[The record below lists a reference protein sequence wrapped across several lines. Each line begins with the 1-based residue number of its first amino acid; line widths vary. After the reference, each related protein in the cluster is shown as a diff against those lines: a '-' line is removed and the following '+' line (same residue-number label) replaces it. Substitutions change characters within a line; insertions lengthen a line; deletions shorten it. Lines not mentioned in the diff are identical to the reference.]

1 MKRVEFKNE
10 YALHST
16 ANSMLVIAAAGFN
29 IQQAVIYKTCEVTNH
44 STHLTPQAGIVF
56 SWLPSFPS

>member
-29 IQQAVIYKTCEVTNH
+29 IQQAVIYKTCENLKHNTY
-44 STHLTPQAGIVF
+44 LRPQEKYCF
-56 SWLPSFPS
+56 